1 MLWNSDWRSKHE
13 LTEQNAQR
21 GVGRVGGRNREDLKA
36 KSLTNFLAD
45 ATGWDLE
52 RGEMLVVV

>member
-1 MLWNSDWRSKHE
+1 